1 MTTQRSGVGGL
12 LTRKRITL
20 EQAKARYDAMLL
32 SDLTRY
38 RNALRRHCF
47 HNHGLDPPDMLA
59 LIKDKL
65 GDKRFSHGAIA
76 CAYLATL

>member
-1 MTTQRSGVGGL
+1 MQHNGAGGL
-12 LTRKRITL
+12 LTRKHETL

-32 SDLTRY
+32 ADLTRY

-59 LIKDKL
+59 IIIDKI